1 MSIGWGGGVSLEIAN
16 VDFNAGILDIYMS
29 NYSGC
34 SYCEDSNYTNNL
46 IDWWESK
53 EACEILGGSTWVSY
67 DSIIEE
73 ECSAIPSLTGNGG
86 WWFDGRVGGFQFELT
101 NIEITDASGGTASGA
116 GFTIMTEGTDVPSG
130 ISKVLAFTLTG
141 TTIPPGEGI
150 LTQVSFSNFDGENIC
165 FGEDTGSAGNTA
177 ISDAYAEYVAADWGD
192 CICGDSYPQDCA
204 GVCGGSAI
212 EDCAGV
218 CDGSDVVDCA
228 GVCDG
233 SDVVDCAGVCGGDSV
248 LSGCNNVCNSTAVE
262 DCAGVCG
269 GSAMEDC
276 AGVCGGN
283 ATEDYCNACTSQIFD
298 CVGVCDGSD
307 VVDCAGVC
315 GGNATEDYCNACTSQ
330 IFDCVG
336 VCDGSDVVDCAG
348 VCEGDNSSCN
358 GCTNPYAT
366 NFDSEVTNDNGS
378 CEYYAEGAIDEYEVY
393 GIPIG
398 MCIYDYIFS
407 PVGEYIELFTALNYN
422 IPMPIL
428 NFTNNTEEYQFSITF
443 GITEFQCYDFTNST
457 HYMIPAINI
466 IDYETGW
473 SQALVGDIN
482 GDGTINVIDIVMAVD
497 LILSNN
503 YDVVGDVNEDGS
515 LDVLDIVMLVDWVLN
530 P

>member
-1 MSIGWGGGVSLEIAN
+1 MSLEIAN

-141 TTIPPGEGI
+141 ATIPPGEGI

-228 GVCDG
+228 GVC
-233 SDVVDCAGVCGGDSV
+233 GGDSV

-262 DCAGVCG
+262 
-269 GSAMEDC
+269 
-276 AGVCGGN
+276 
-283 ATEDYCNACTSQIFD
+283 
-298 CVGVCDGSD
+298 
-307 VVDCAGVC
+307 DCAGVC

-366 NFDSEVTNDNGS
+366 NFDSEATNDNGS
-378 CEYYAEGAIDEYEVY
+378 CEYYAEGAIDGYEVVP
-393 GIPIG
+393 GIPMVI
-398 MCIYDYIFS
+398 CTYDYIFS

-422 IPMPIL
+422 IPVPIL

-443 GITEFQCYDFTNST
+443 GITETQCYNLMNST
-457 HYMIPAINI
+457 FYMMPAINI
-466 IDYETGW
+466 IDHETGW
-473 SQALVGDIN
+473 SQVLVGDIN
-482 GDGTINVIDIVMAVD
+482 SDGTINVIDIVMAVD

-515 LDVLDIVMLVDWVLN
+515 LDLLDIVMLVDWVLN